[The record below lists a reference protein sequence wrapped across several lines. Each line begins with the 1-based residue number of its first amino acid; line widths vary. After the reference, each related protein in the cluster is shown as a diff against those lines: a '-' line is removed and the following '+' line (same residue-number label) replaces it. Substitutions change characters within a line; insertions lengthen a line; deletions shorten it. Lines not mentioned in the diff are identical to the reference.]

1 MSFAGNVFE
10 IGDSIKFSKD
20 IIISAVFRHRKKI
33 IYKLNQKVSF
43 Y

>member
-1 MSFAGNVFE
+1 MSFAGNVFK
-10 IGDSIKFSKD
+10 IGDSIKFSMD
-20 IIISAVFRHRKKI
+20 IITSAVFRYKNKI